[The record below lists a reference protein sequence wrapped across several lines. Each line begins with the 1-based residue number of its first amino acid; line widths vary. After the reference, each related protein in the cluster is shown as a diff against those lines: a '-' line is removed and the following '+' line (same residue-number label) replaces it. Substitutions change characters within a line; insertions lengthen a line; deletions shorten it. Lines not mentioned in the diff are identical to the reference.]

1 MKKLI
6 LFFTIIFSSNILYC
20 QLSAVFVFDKDS
32 IAAYSC
38 VNELTKCKKFKNIN
52 FRIIHF
58 NEINSN
64 KNSFISNKMKVD
76 VKNEKLSCDFNFCN
90 SLEGILNSDFAS
102 SLFLYSKNSLT
113 CTFNQ
118 VKLDEIIINNSF
130 TNDFVK
136 EKINYQLLN
145 YKKNSKSTTL
155 YFNYCNLN
163 NNLITPK
170 INIQNDSI
178 SASKGE
184 VINLN
189 LKLSSTHQSISWEP
203 KTGLSCS
210 NCISPEIK
218 VDKSILYTVQYLDKN
233 GCKSNTQ
240 EIHINVIDECDYS
253 KNLIIPFGKINFSTI
268 KKVEEET
275 FEYEI
280 KPIGIGGGYRFDI
293 PTTMNCAENFKLI
306 IKDVSSGKTIF
317 VDNKKL
323 VEIDEN
329 SNHPFIKDNPNYF
342 VFRINLKDCSKDV
355 NGDKIIII
363 ESYDDKGTKYKS
375 YTSPVVSF
383 SGCK

>member
-163 NNLITPK
+163 NNLITDRK
-170 INIQNDSI
+170 IKNGKDTRTYKVSFNKIKKQFTNYRCRHTIQQGI
-178 SASKGE
+178 EKMIKE
-184 VINLN
+184 LIK
-189 LKLSSTHQSISWEP
+189 LKLNKKIFYN
-203 KTGLSCS
+203 KKFYRL
-210 NCISPEIK
+210 
-218 VDKSILYTVQYLDKN
+218 QY
-233 GCKSNTQ
+233 
-240 EIHINVIDECDYS
+240 
-253 KNLIIPFGKINFSTI
+253 
-268 KKVEEET
+268 
-275 FEYEI
+275 FEYLH
-280 KPIGIGGGYRFDI
+280 KR
-293 PTTMNCAENFKLI
+293 KL
-306 IKDVSSGKTIF
+306 
-317 VDNKKL
+317 VDN
-323 VEIDEN
+323 
-329 SNHPFIKDNPNYF
+329 S
-342 VFRINLKDCSKDV
+342 LKW
-355 NGDKIIII
+355 II
-363 ESYDDKGTKYKS
+363 
-375 YTSPVVSF
+375 
-383 SGCK
+383 